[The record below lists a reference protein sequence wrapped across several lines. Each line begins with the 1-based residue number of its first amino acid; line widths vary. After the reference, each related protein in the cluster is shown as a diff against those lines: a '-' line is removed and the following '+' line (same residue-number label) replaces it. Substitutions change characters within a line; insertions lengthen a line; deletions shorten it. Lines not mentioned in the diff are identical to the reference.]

1 LTFLSLI
8 FLIKVIKI
16 PIIQSE
22 LLIHNIEITIF
33 LWI

>member
-1 LTFLSLI
+1 LI

-22 LLIHNIEITIF
+22 LLIHNEKNTIF
-33 LWI
+33 K